1 LSAHAGPIN
10 LFSIPIL
17 LPVRQDRNL
26 SMKNL
31 FAALALAGLLA
42 GCAFHA
48 PQPPQPADT
57 PRVPVNATPPLFK
70 GV

>member
-1 LSAHAGPIN
+1 
-10 LFSIPIL
+10 
-17 LPVRQDRNL
+17 
-26 SMKNL
+26 MKNII
-31 FAALALAGLLA
+31 ATLALAGLLA

-57 PRVPVNATPPLFK
+57 PRVPVNATQPHFK

>member
-1 LSAHAGPIN
+1 MQK
-10 LFSIPIL
+10 
-17 LPVRQDRNL
+17 R
-26 SMKNL
+26 

-48 PQPPQPADT
+48 PQPPQPADA
-57 PRVPVNATPPLFK
+57 PRVPVNATPPITQ

>member
-1 LSAHAGPIN
+1 
-10 LFSIPIL
+10 
-17 LPVRQDRNL
+17 
-26 SMKNL
+26 MKNL

-70 GV
+70 GD